1 MRRRSFLKR
10 VFQGRVD
17 CALVALQVVVQE
29 FAVPDLRAK
38 LHAVI
43 DGPDSLASPDEKR
56 LFYRKIAAILGRT
69 VPFLEYGYWEYTT
82 RAKDAREGFEQ
93 WVSEIEAGMA
103 TVDEETVSDADEAE
117 RIDVEKR
124 YIAVSMIF
132 LVTHPVHALEEM
144 DAEDDASWTRDA
156 FKRLLEET
164 TRLDFNTML
173 ADAVFLVP
181 GSDED
186 GLTDFDLAD
195 EGWGHLEYLT

>member
-10 VFQGRVD
+10 VFQGRVE

-29 FAVPDLRAK
+29 FAVTDLRAK

-43 DGPDSLASPDEKR
+43 DGADAVSTPDQKR
-56 LFYRKIAAILGRT
+56 LFYRKITAILGQT

-82 RAKDAREGFEQ
+82 KAKEAREGFSQ
-93 WVSEIEAGMA
+93 WVAEIESGMA
-103 TVDEETVSDADEAE
+103 TLAEETVDAAEDAE
-117 RIDVEKR
+117 RLDVEKR
-124 YIAVSMIF
+124 YVAVSLIF
-132 LVTHPVHALEEM
+132 LITHPVTALEEL
-144 DAEDDASWTRDA
+144 DANDDESWTRDA

-164 TRLDFNTML
+164 TRLDFETML

-181 GSDED
+181 GSDQD

-195 EGWGHLEYLT
+195 EGWEHLEYLT